1 MSSSARSASSAG
13 FTGTGWSREAE
24 PAWAI
29 SAPRSSRTVPNSP
42 APTLNVS
49 PAASGVLADVSA
61 GAEPARPFGVADV
74 ASLLVHRALEL
85 GVVQRHDVQRADLV
99 TLGEQP
105 PREVQAEKARTAGDR
120 PRGHS
125 DGR

>member
-1 MSSSARSASSAG
+1 MLLGDAVDGGRRDEDDPADARVTCGQEDVLGSADVDRADRRARG
-13 FTGTGWSREAE
+13 LDRE
-24 PAWAI
+24 
-29 SAPRSSRTVPNSP
+29 RGR
-42 APTLNVS
+42 
-49 PAASGVLADVSA
+49 GVHDDVSA